1 MRQPNGQ
8 NFLVDTN
15 IAHKIVES
23 SNIHKDDLVIE
34 IGPGKA
40 VLTEILK
47 DYTNNLI
54 AVDIDSNL
62 STALQQKYKYNKN
75 IKIINKDFL
84 KFDLPQQKF
93 KIVANLPYN
102 VGTAIVQKI
111 LPDKNFVY
119 AVIMLQK
126 DVINRLISKEGT
138 KDYGYISLFRQYYSS
153 AEFLFDVPPGCFK
166 PKPKVMS
173 AVATFT
179 NKLPQESNLNLFSLI
194 QHCFTMRRKTILNC
208 LSIFLKI
215 DKTKTTQILN
225 DNNIDIMLRP
235 DKLTLCQFIKLAEY
249 LTDL

>member
-93 KIVANLPYN
+93 KIVP
-102 VGTAIVQKI
+102 
-111 LPDKNFVY
+111 
-119 AVIMLQK
+119 
-126 DVINRLISKEGT
+126 
-138 KDYGYISLFRQYYSS
+138 
-153 AEFLFDVPPGCFK
+153 
-166 PKPKVMS
+166 
-173 AVATFT
+173 
-179 NKLPQESNLNLFSLI
+179 
-194 QHCFTMRRKTILNC
+194 
-208 LSIFLKI
+208 
-215 DKTKTTQILN
+215 
-225 DNNIDIMLRP
+225 
-235 DKLTLCQFIKLAEY
+235 
-249 LTDL
+249 